1 MTSYALIFSFGCV
14 SLALFFCLWRLI
26 IGPSVAD
33 RIIAI
38 DTMVIN
44 AIALVILYGIYY
56 QTTIYFE
63 SALLFAMFG
72 FVATVAYCRFLLR
85 GDVIE

>member
-1 MTSYALIFSFGCV
+1 MIDYALTFSFGCV
-14 SLALFFCLWRLI
+14 AFALVFCLWRLVK
-26 IGPSVAD
+26 GPSVTD

-56 QTTIYFE
+56 QTTMYFE
-63 SALLFAMFG
+63 AALLFAMFG